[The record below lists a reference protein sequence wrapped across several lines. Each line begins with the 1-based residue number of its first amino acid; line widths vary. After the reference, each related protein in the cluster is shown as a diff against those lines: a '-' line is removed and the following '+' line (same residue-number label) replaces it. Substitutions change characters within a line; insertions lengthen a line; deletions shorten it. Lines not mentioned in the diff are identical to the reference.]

1 MEQLKKRKYKMN
13 TMTLDTKNK
22 IRELEHRKIEL
33 NEQLALTNSAQ
44 RFKQIEE
51 ELYEI
56 QDTIKKLT
64 TNMEPDLEWY
74 GS

>member
-1 MEQLKKRKYKMN
+1 MN

-64 TNMEPDLEWY
+64 TNMEPELEWY

>member
-1 MEQLKKRKYKMN
+1 MLD
-13 TMTLDTKNK
+13 TMTLESKRK

-33 NEQLALTNSAQ
+33 NEQLALTTSTE
-44 RFKQIEE
+44 RFKAIEE

-56 QDTIKKLT
+56 NDTIKKLT
-64 TNMEPDLEWY
+64 ENDEPEIEWY

>member
-1 MEQLKKRKYKMN
+1 MLN
-13 TMTLDTKNK
+13 TMTLESKRK

-33 NEQLALTNSAQ
+33 NEQLALTTSAE
-44 RFKQIEE
+44 RFKAIEE

-56 QDTIKKLT
+56 NDTIEKLT
-64 TNMEPDLEWY
+64 ANMEPEIEWY

>member
-1 MEQLKKRKYKMN
+1 MN

-44 RFKQIEE
+44 RFKKIEE

-64 TNMEPDLEWY
+64 TNMEPELEWY

>member
-1 MEQLKKRKYKMN
+1 
-13 TMTLDTKNK
+13 MTLDTKNK

-33 NEQLALTNSAQ
+33 NEQLALTNSGQ
-44 RFKQIEE
+44 RFKQIDE

-56 QDTIKKLT
+56 NDTIKKLT
-64 TNMEPDLEWY
+64 TNVEPELEWY

>member
-1 MEQLKKRKYKMN
+1 MLD
-13 TMTLDTKNK
+13 TMTLESKRK

-33 NEQLALTNSAQ
+33 NEQLALTTSAK
-44 RFKQIEE
+44 RFKAIEE

-56 QDTIKKLT
+56 NDTIKKLT
-64 TNMEPDLEWY
+64 ENDEPEIEWY

>member
-1 MEQLKKRKYKMN
+1 MLN
-13 TMTLDTKNK
+13 TMTLESKRK

-33 NEQLALTNSAQ
+33 NEQLALTTSAE
-44 RFKQIEE
+44 RFKAIEE

-56 QDTIKKLT
+56 NDTIKKLT
-64 TNMEPDLEWY
+64 ENDEPEIEWY

>member
-1 MEQLKKRKYKMN
+1 MN

-44 RFKQIEE
+44 QFRQIEE

-64 TNMEPDLEWY
+64 TNMEPELEWY

>member
-1 MEQLKKRKYKMN
+1 MQ
-13 TMTLDTKNK
+13 TMTTESKRK

-33 NEQLALTNSAQ
+33 NEQLALTTSAE
-44 RFKQIEE
+44 RFKAIEE

-56 QDTIKKLT
+56 NDTIEKLT
-64 TNMEPDLEWY
+64 ANMEPEIEWY

>member
-1 MEQLKKRKYKMN
+1 MEQLKKRRYKMN

-64 TNMEPDLEWY
+64 TNMEPELEWY

>member
-22 IRELEHRKIEL
+22 IRELEQRKIEL
-33 NEQLALTNSAQ
+33 QEQLAMTTSVE
-44 RFKQIEE
+44 RFKAIDE

-56 QDTIKKLT
+56 NDTIKKLL
-64 TNMEPDLEWY
+64 P
-74 GS
+74 